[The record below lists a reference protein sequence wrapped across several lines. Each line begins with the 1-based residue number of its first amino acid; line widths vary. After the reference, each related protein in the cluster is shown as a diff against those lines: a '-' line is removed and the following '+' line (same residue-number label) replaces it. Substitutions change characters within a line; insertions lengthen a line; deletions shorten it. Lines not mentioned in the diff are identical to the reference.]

1 MWLQAK
7 LRRSRGRSN
16 AKSAPMKK
24 TNDIRWYEELDSTN
38 NEALRKIDSLDN
50 LSVVAAVYQT
60 AGRGQRGNV
69 WKSGKGENLTFSV
82 ILKFQLPDMETGS
95 ASGLFR
101 PLPAA
106 DQFAISE
113 AVTLALCSFLGK
125 YGIDAR
131 IKWPNDIYVGNGKI
145 SGMLV
150 ENSLSGSYVRAS
162 VAGIGLN
169 VNQSSFPADLPNPV
183 SMTGITGLKYDI
195 RRMLEDFA
203 GDLCCKLSCLDDPDR
218 TALRNRY
225 ERMMYRIGEETLFAD
240 ISGREA
246 FLPANSVMSG
256 QEGGNPLFKGRILGI
271 SRTGLLRIL
280 LPDGCVR
287 EAGFKEI
294 AYVIG

>member
-1 MWLQAK
+1 
-7 LRRSRGRSN
+7 
-16 AKSAPMKK
+16 MKK

-69 WKSGKGENLTFSV
+69 WKSGKGKNLTFSV

-106 DQFAISE
+106 EQFAISE

-183 SMTGITGLKYDI
+183 SMTGITGLEYDI
-195 RRMLEDFA
+195 SRMLEDY
-203 GDLCCKLSCLDDPDR
+203 
-218 TALRNRY
+218 RY
-225 ERMMYRIGEETLFAD
+225 EQMMYRIGEETLFAD

-271 SRTGLLRIL
+271 SGTGLLRIL

-294 AYVIG
+294 AFVIG